1 MTRSDPWPD
10 GCLGAVSL
18 SFDDGMASHLGVV
31 APALNEAGLGGT
43 FYVVPG
49 SAFRERVGDWQTVAR
64 AGHEIGNH
72 SMTHTCSR
80 GFRDRLDVRCLERL
94 TLEDVENDVLAAEG
108 LLRETVGDG
117 PRSFG
122 YPCYQ
127 SDVGEGASRQSYVP
141 VIARHFVAGR
151 VRGERPNNP
160 LTCDLHHLWSFPVER
175 ASGAELVGLAERA
188 AATGSWC
195 VLTFHGVH
203 EGHLSVA
210 RTDLDELIAHLSRAR
225 DRLWT
230 APVVEVA
237 RRIVA
242 WRGERG
248 VATLEQRRA

>member
-1 MTRSDPWPD
+1 LANDHPWPD
-10 GCLGAVSL
+10 GRLGAVSL
-18 SFDDGMASHLGVV
+18 SFDDGMASHLEVV
-31 APALNEAGLGGT
+31 APRLDEAGLAGT

-49 SAFRERVGDWQTVAR
+49 AAFRERVGDWQTVAR
-64 AGHEIGNH
+64 AGHELGNH

-80 GFRDRLDVRCLERL
+80 GFRDRLDVRCLERM
-94 TLEDVENDVLAAEG
+94 TLEDAENDVLAAEAV
-108 LLRETVGDG
+108 LRETVGDG

-151 VRGERPNNP
+151 VRGERPNHP

-175 ASGAELVGLAERA
+175 ASGAEMVGLAERA
-188 AATGSWC
+188 VAARCWC

-210 RTDLDELIAHLSRAR
+210 RTDFDELIAHLGRAR

-230 APVVEVA
+230 APVAEVA
-237 RRIVA
+237 GRTAA
-242 WRGERG
+242 WRGSAASRY
-248 VATLEQRRA
+248 T

>member
-1 MTRSDPWPD
+1 MPKPDLWPN

-18 SFDDGMASHLGVV
+18 SFDDGMRSHLEVV
-31 APALNEAGLGGT
+31 APVLNEAGLAAT
-43 FYVVPG
+43 FYVVPRPTFQEHV
-49 SAFRERVGDWQTVAR
+49 ADWRAVAG

-72 SMTHTCSR
+72 SLTHTCSR
-80 GFRDRLDVRCLERL
+80 GFGDRLDARCLERM
-94 TLEDVENDVLAAEG
+94 TVEEVENDVLAAERI
-108 LLRETVGDG
+108 LREAVGDR

-141 VIARHFVAGR
+141 VIARHFVAAR
-151 VRGERPNNP
+151 AKGERPNNP

-188 AATGSWC
+188 VASGAWS

-203 EGHLSVA
+203 EGHLAVA
-210 RTDLDELIAHLSRAR
+210 GTDFDELVAHLNRAR

-230 APVVEVA
+230 APVAEVA

-242 WRGERG
+242 WREEHG
-248 VATLEQRRA
+248 VLTREQRRA